1 CREGLDLV
9 ADHVAVDLTATD
21 EVGPGYLQ
29 PVIPD
34 RWDCDQMNGQA
45 DNHGHL
51 RSRWRGVRPRGDPV
65 WQQDHTHSLAVPEGD
80 LQRAQQAVDVRVAV
94 ADIGGPDLGDE
105 GGVDDAAT
113 FPRPAACQ
121 DHTEGQVVGG
131 HGSDETPPGPKRR
144 PGSAV
149 VQVDYA
155 GCPGGD
161 GQREEQAPTAQHHP
175 RDHQYRPGQMCPDP
189 G

>member
-1 CREGLDLV
+1 GTGILPDGVDDLVQGPERHAMRLGSARRLGGQPGRDDVPAHTAGTAESCREGLDLV

-113 FPRPAACQ
+113 FPRP
-121 DHTEGQVVGG
+121 
-131 HGSDETPPGPKRR
+131 
-144 PGSAV
+144 
-149 VQVDYA
+149 
-155 GCPGGD
+155 
-161 GQREEQAPTAQHHP
+161 
-175 RDHQYRPGQMCPDP
+175 
-189 G
+189 